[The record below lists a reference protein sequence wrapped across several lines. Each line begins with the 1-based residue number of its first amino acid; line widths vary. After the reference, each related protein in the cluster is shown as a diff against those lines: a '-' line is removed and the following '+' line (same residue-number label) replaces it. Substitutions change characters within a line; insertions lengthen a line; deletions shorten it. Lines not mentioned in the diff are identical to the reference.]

1 MKSRSWMLFLL
12 FVGLA
17 LASGCN
23 KPPES
28 TNGSGDEGAAAK
40 TDGDGKHGHTHEGD
54 DALMW
59 QRADLEYEDY
69 VISLGHHGKQLFA
82 GQSSLGTVVRP
93 QFIHKVLDMR
103 LNSIH

>member
-1 MKSRSWMLFLL
+1 MKSGSWMLFLL

-28 TNGSGDEGAAAK
+28 TNGSGGEGAAAK

-69 VISLGHHGKQLFA
+69 VISLDNVP
-82 GQSSLGTVVRP
+82 VV
-93 QFIHKVLDMR
+93 VE
-103 LNSIH
+103 S